1 MDSLLFEAGLF
12 ANEFRED
19 VVGNRLDFALRQA
32 RRMRIA
38 CRVVAKILPL
48 EPVAVGVLIG
58 IFVEMGHFGPRP
70 PAGDHLYQLIAIEM
84 GFMQICG
91 STGRA
96 RVAATVTV
104 DAMAELTVPLVLEQ
118 TPAQSSFFP
127 HTPINP

>member
-70 PAGDHLYQLIAIEM
+70 PAGDHFYQLTAIEM
-84 GFMQICG
+84 GLSQICG

-96 RVAATVTV
+96 RAAPTAT
-104 DAMAELTVPLVLEQ
+104 PLA
-118 TPAQSSFFP
+118 TPD
-127 HTPINP
+127 